1 MNYELKEDDLDAVKL
16 YPDYKYTSVDELL
29 DIFMVDP
36 PKPGVAALE

>member
-1 MNYELKEDDLDAVKL
+1 MNYELKEDDLDVVKL

-36 PKPGVAALE
+36 PKPGLAAFE